1 MQIVILIVGLIL
13 LYMAYNMLMGFL
25 AWLNFGTG
33 FLVIAAILLAVAI
46 YCKVISMK
54 VDKYVNWQ
62 AEKPEASNYYNGW
75 ILGIVFA
82 IIFGILGAVTPHAVN
97 WQKEADIKNEA
108 KMAEKA
114 EKEKAEAD
122 KKAQEAAAEAERKAQ
137 IEAEEKEKASHADEY
152 VRTWCIRMRTLMND
166 TNEQWQYWWPIA
178 TGSHNLATDYDAANT
193 LNINLKQY
201 LKSSEGENYSIPE
214 YATDEQKNQM
224 KEIEKKFRDSLWK
237 RIRASEIYA
246 DGLKSGNYDL
256 DDAEG
261 IRRRANEAD
270 VSALEASNILKELE
284 LAMGIQ

>member
-13 LYMAYNMLMGFL
+13 LYFMWSVLMTFL

-33 FLVIAAILLAVAI
+33 FCVIAAIFLAFAI
-46 YCKVISMK
+46 RCKVTSLK
-54 VDKYVNWQ
+54 VDKNVNWN
-62 AEKPEASNYYNGW
+62 AREPEASNYYYAW
-75 ILGIVFA
+75 ITCIFFA
-82 IIFGILGAVTPHAVN
+82 IIFGFLGVVTPHAID
-97 WQKEADIKNEA
+97 WKKDYDIKYEA

-137 IEAEEKEKASHADEY
+137 IEAEEKEKASHAEEY
-152 VRTWCIRMRTLMND
+152 VRSWCIRMRTLMND

-178 TGSHNLATDYDAANT
+178 TGSHNPSTDYDAANT

>member
-1 MQIVILIVGLIL
+1 
-13 LYMAYNMLMGFL
+13 
-25 AWLNFGTG
+25 
-33 FLVIAAILLAVAI
+33 
-46 YCKVISMK
+46 MK
-54 VDKYVNWQ
+54 VDKYVNWESQ
-62 AEKPEASNYYNGW
+62 DSKFSNYWYGW
-75 ILGIVFA
+75 ILGVVFA
-82 IIFGILGAVTPHAVN
+82 IIFGILGAITPHAVN
-97 WQKEADIKNEA
+97 YQKEADIRNEA
-108 KMAEKA
+108 RMAEKA
-114 EKEKAEAD
+114 EKEKAKAEQ
-122 KKAQEAAAEAERKAQ
+122 KAQEDAAEAERKAQ
-137 IEAEEKEKASHADEY
+137 REAEEKEKASHVEED
-152 VRTWCIRMRTLMND
+152 VRTWCIRMRSLLND

-224 KEIEKKFRDSLWK
+224 KEIEKKIRDSLWK